1 MVLMILKMTASSF
14 LYILVTYFLWIK
26 LKDKC
31 KRLNI
36 AAAIGLIYGALSV
49 FSTHFGVDYTNMV
62 LNVRDVGPLAAGLFF
77 HPLSGVIAG
86 LIGGI
91 ERYIAGEC
99 FNVGY
104 YTRVACSISTC
115 LAGFLAFFVKIKP
128 LKDKQPSVFQSIILG
143 SVMEVFH
150 MYSVFLTHRDDLS
163 NASYVVKTC
172 SVPMIVFSGL
182 CLGLCAAVVEAGSH
196 DWRHVLRRPKNESAS
211 VSVRFHATLLM
222 AMTFILIPMF
232 FLSFLLQTQTATQQ
246 ARDTMTLVTGDIAE
260 TYVKIQNTKN
270 GIENFLETSVALYA
284 RSIAEAIRLAGGNDK
299 VDLDYLDRMLEL
311 YDLESLCLVDAD
323 GRVIESSGNGVVY
336 ASLSRP
342 VLENG
347 MDSATVQLSERWVAS
362 ACRSGDG
369 MVQVVD
375 DIEDLEEAVELKG
388 LIDAQANFHVG
399 NEGEFNIVTSAGN
412 SIMGGHKGKFL
423 PKPEMKMI
431 KEHLASGNTFF
442 RGTVYGKDG
451 VNMLQRIN
459 DNLFVL
465 TTLPFSEVYEIRDA
479 QAYEAFFSYILL
491 FAVVYVVISM
501 MVQSLIVDNLDRIN
515 ASLDKIASGN
525 LNEVVDVRSTMEFA
539 NLSADINQTVTVLK
553 GYIDAEKNRMEK
565 ELKLA
570 HELQEAAMPKN
581 FSFPNLDIEIY
592 ATMNP
597 AREIG
602 GDFYDLFLIGDGILA
617 LVIADVSGKG
627 IPAALFMMRS
637 KTIIRNLAQTGIPPV
652 EILSRA
658 NDLLCEGNEVDMFV
672 TVWIGIIDLNTG
684 ILRCANAGH
693 EYPVIT
699 GSDGRFSL
707 VKDKHGLA
715 LAAMENMKF
724 REYELYFKK
733 GDRLFV
739 YTDGIPEAINAQNEQ
754 YGTGRLTDKLNEVR
768 ELPFTE
774 ILPAIRDDIQR
785 FAGDTEQFDDI
796 TMLGFTYC
804 PE

>member
-1 MVLMILKMTASSF
+1 
-14 LYILVTYFLWIK
+14 
-26 LKDKC
+26 
-31 KRLNI
+31 
-36 AAAIGLIYGALSV
+36 
-49 FSTHFGVDYTNMV
+49 
-62 LNVRDVGPLAAGLFF
+62 
-77 HPLSGVIAG
+77 
-86 LIGGI
+86 
-91 ERYIAGEC
+91 
-99 FNVGY
+99 
-104 YTRVACSISTC
+104 
-115 LAGFLAFFVKIKP
+115 
-128 LKDKQPSVFQSIILG
+128 
-143 SVMEVFH
+143 
-150 MYSVFLTHRDDLS
+150 MYE
-163 NASYVVKTC
+163 K
-172 SVPMIVFSGL
+172 
-182 CLGLCAAVVEAGSH
+182 
-196 DWRHVLRRPKNESAS
+196 
-211 VSVRFHATLLM
+211 
-222 AMTFILIPMF
+222 
-232 FLSFLLQTQTATQQ
+232 
-246 ARDTMTLVTGDIAE
+246 
-260 TYVKIQNTKN
+260 
-270 GIENFLETSVALYA
+270 
-284 RSIAEAIRLAGGNDK
+284 
-299 VDLDYLDRMLEL
+299 
-311 YDLESLCLVDAD
+311 
-323 GRVIESSGNGVVY
+323 
-336 ASLSRP
+336 
-342 VLENG
+342 
-347 MDSATVQLSERWVAS
+347 
-362 ACRSGDG
+362 
-369 MVQVVD
+369 
-375 DIEDLEEAVELKG
+375 
-388 LIDAQANFHVG
+388 
-399 NEGEFNIVTSAGN
+399 
-412 SIMGGHKGKFL
+412 
-423 PKPEMKMI
+423 
-431 KEHLASGNTFF
+431 
-442 RGTVYGKDG
+442 
-451 VNMLQRIN
+451 
-459 DNLFVL
+459 
-465 TTLPFSEVYEIRDA
+465 RDA

-525 LNEVVDVRSTMEFA
+525 LNEVVDVRNTMEFA

-592 ATMNP
+592 ATMDP

>member
-163 NASYVVKTC
+163 NASYVVKTS

-196 DWRHVLRRPKNESAS
+196 DWRHVLRRPKNESTS
-211 VSVRFHATLLM
+211 VSVRFHASLLM

-246 ARDTMTLVTGDIAE
+246 ARDTLTLVTGDIAE

-465 TTLPFSEVYEIRDA
+465 TTLPLSEVYEKRDA

>member
-163 NASYVVKTC
+163 NASYVVKTS

-196 DWRHVLRRPKNESAS
+196 DWRHVLRRPKNESTS
-211 VSVRFHATLLM
+211 VSVRFHASLLM

-246 ARDTMTLVTGDIAE
+246 ARDTLTLVTGDIAE

-270 GIENFLETSVALYA
+270 GIENFLETSVSLYA

-465 TTLPFSEVYEIRDA
+465 TTLPLSEVYEIRDA